1 MSNFKNI
8 AALCVKQI
16 KTTLEQRLC
25 DEEKLPATQ
34 IADAYLGKIKPKTLA
49 QQPVL
54 EICSK
59 MMSLWR
65 FIKQCRQGEVL
76 ARVYNPSSEEHQW
89 HSTHSIIEILCSNKP
104 FLLTSILMELDR
116 QNIQVYSLNHVVYEA
131 CRDKDNVLTGLVT
144 TENTQ
149 SKADKH
155 VEFVLYIEIERQ
167 SAEQEL
173 NRLKSAVCS
182 VLNDVHQARHD
193 WQPMRSKLSEII
205 ESYAEAINGDSP
217 VSVEL
222 HNEELAFLKWL
233 LDGDNFLFAGYAYY
247 AFTEQDKKHTLT
259 CQKESGL
266 GLLSK
271 DGSIQ
276 QPSSVLL
283 TARQTAHYLQPALLV
298 LTKSTIR
305 STLHRPGHLDHIG
318 IKQYKKGKVVGEWRF
333 CGLLSFSIHS
343 NRAHDIPLIRQ
354 KVKHITRS
362 IPAEDA
368 HRLCILEYVINQYP
382 RDELLQA
389 DTAYL
394 QKTVLDIISR
404 QERRQ
409 LGVFI
414 RTDHCDQFVTVIVY
428 LLKERYTTELRLQF
442 QQLLTDT
449 FNSHSIDFHIVSTD
463 HPLTQVLL
471 RVHCNNASEHN
482 VDIDMLEAYI
492 NDLTMRW
499 EDRQQKVLVEK
510 FGEAKGQQLHRK
522 YVRAFPAAYCEDG
535 YPLQAVT
542 DIEVLETLTQNK
554 AISTRLYYPMDQND
568 QLHFR
573 VLGSGKAI
581 ALSDVL
587 PILEQMGVKVIDA
600 RPYSITPEDTS
611 FWILD
616 FVISPVKKCDLRD
629 REFRELFQEL
639 FIHAWSNNI
648 EKDKFNALAINA
660 KLNWQHI
667 VLIRAF
673 SRYLLQLQVPFS
685 QQYMEEAVNNS
696 PVICRG
702 LIDLFFIRFNPDF
715 KGDRQ
720 KEFSRQLEA
729 IELLLEN
736 VNNRD
741 EDRILRHFLSLIQ
754 ALLRTNFFQSD
765 EEGFPK
771 KYLSFKLSPELLV
784 IAPQPRLKYEIFVY
798 SPRIEG
804 VHMRAGKVARG
815 GLRWSDRK
823 EDFRTEILG
832 LAKAQMVKNAVI
844 VPLGAKGGFITKN
857 LPADNKR
864 EEIMAEG
871 IACYRIFISGM
882 LDVTD
887 NMQGKEIIPPPSV
900 VRHDDSD
907 PYLVVAADKGTA
919 TFSDIA
925 NDMAARYKFWLGD
938 AFASG
943 GSQGYDHK
951 GMGITAKGA
960 WESVKRLFWERGIN
974 IQKQSFTVAGIGD
987 MSGDVFGNG
996 MLLSRHIRLVAAFNH
1011 LHIFIDPD
1019 PDPEASFKERQRL
1032 FSMDRS
1038 SWADYDPSL
1047 ISKGG
1052 GIYSRSQKS
1061 VQLSSEAQSLLETEA
1076 GTLSPEELIQ
1086 AILRAK
1092 IDLLWNGGIGTYIK
1106 HSKQAN
1112 ESVGDRSNDNLR
1124 IDASDLRASV
1134 IGEGGNLG
1142 LTQKARIE
1150 FSLNG
1155 GLVNTDAVD
1164 NSAGVDCSDHE
1175 VNIKILLNQ
1184 AVAEGDMTIKQRNK
1198 LLASMTEE
1206 LSALILKNNYLQ
1218 TKGLTLTVSQGNRV
1232 LLDQR
1237 RLIRLLEKEKRLN
1250 RKLESLPSDAALS
1263 KINKN
1268 GEGLER
1274 PSISVLLAHIK
1285 LKLFDDLIAS
1295 DIHRDTYL
1303 ITLLSEY
1310 FPKAI
1315 QTTMPERI
1323 QAHPL
1328 KAEILATHIIN
1339 DVCNRMGAYFID
1351 RIQQEVRCSSA
1362 DAIRAYMTVREV
1374 FNLQRLWNELEAV
1387 EYQLNEELVR
1397 KELLSIRKH
1406 VEKSSIWLLRRHGS
1420 QLDVTYLINL
1430 YRQGIEVL
1438 DSKLPD
1444 HLGQS
1449 DQSLWADKQNNLVES
1464 GMPPELA
1471 RTCANLYYLYF
1482 GFGIIDTAEKSKYKV
1497 NKTAEVYFALE
1508 EHLELHWLREQINLL
1523 ADTDLWQRKSRE
1535 ALHHQLNCTLNS
1547 HCAHVINHKSQSTGE
1562 ALQKWLLATQ
1572 PHILRWQRVVADIQA
1587 SEELNLAML
1596 SVAMKELSLLTE
1608 S

>member
-8 AALCVKQI
+8 ASLRIKQI

-25 DEEKLPATQ
+25 DKEKLPATQ
-34 IADAYLGKIKPKTLA
+34 IAEAYLSKIKPKTLA
-49 QQPVL
+49 QQSVL
-54 EICSK
+54 EMCSK
-59 MMSLWR
+59 MTSLWR
-65 FIKQCRQGEVL
+65 FIKYCRQEEVL
-76 ARVYNPSSEEHQW
+76 VRVYNPSPEEHQW
-89 HSTHSIIEILCSNKP
+89 HSTHSIIEILCCNKP
-104 FLLTSILMELDR
+104 FLLTSVLMELDR
-116 QNIQVYSLNHVVYEA
+116 QNLQVYSLNHVVYDA
-131 CRDKDNVLTGLVT
+131 CRDTDNALTGLVT
-144 TENTQ
+144 TGNTR
-149 SKADKH
+149 KKTEKH
-155 VEFVLYIEIERQ
+155 VEFILYIEVERQ
-167 SAEQEL
+167 STEKEL
-173 NRLKSAVCS
+173 NRLKNAVCS
-182 VLNDVHQARHD
+182 VLNDVHQVHHD
-193 WQPMRSKLSEII
+193 WQPMRSKLFEII
-205 ESYAEAINGDSP
+205 ESYAETVNSGNP

-222 HNEELAFLKWL
+222 YNEELEFLKWL
-233 LDGDNFLFAGYAYY
+233 LDADNFLFAGYAYY
-247 AFTEQDKKHTLT
+247 TFTEQNKQYTLT
-259 CQKESGL
+259 CQRDSGL

-271 DGSIQ
+271 DGSIR
-276 QPSSVLL
+276 QPSSMPL
-283 TARQTAHYLQPALLV
+283 TDHQAAHYLQPALLV
-298 LTKSTIR
+298 LTKSAIR

-318 IKQYKKGKVVGEWRF
+318 IKQYRKGKIVGEWRF
-333 CGLLSFSIHS
+333 CGLLSFSAHS
-343 NRAHDIPLIRQ
+343 NRAQDIPLIRQ
-354 KVKHITRS
+354 KVEHITHS
-362 IPAEDA
+362 MPAEDP
-368 HRLCILEYVINQYP
+368 HRLCMLEYVINQYP

-389 DTAYL
+389 DTACL

-404 QERRQ
+404 QERRK

-449 FNSHSIDFHIVSTD
+449 FNSHSIDFNIVSTD

-471 RVHCNNASEHN
+471 RVHCDNASEHH

-492 NDLTMRW
+492 HDLTMRW
-499 EDRQQKVLVEK
+499 EDRQQQVLVEK

-522 YVRAFPAAYCEDG
+522 YAHAFPAAYCEDS

-542 DIEVLETLTQNK
+542 DIETLETLTRDK
-554 AISTRLYYPMDQND
+554 AISTRLYYPMDKND

-600 RPYSITPEDTS
+600 RPYGITPENAS
-611 FWILD
+611 FWIID
-616 FVISPVKKCDLRD
+616 FAISPVKKCDLKNK
-629 REFRELFQEL
+629 EVRELFQEV
-639 FIHAWSNNI
+639 FVHAWSNNI

-660 KLNWQHI
+660 KLNWRHI
-667 VLIRAF
+667 ILIRAF

-685 QQYMEEAVNNS
+685 QQYMEEAVNNN
-696 PVICRG
+696 PVISRG
-702 LIDLFFIRFNPDF
+702 IIDLFFIRFNPDF
-715 KGDRQ
+715 EGNRQ
-720 KEFSRQLEA
+720 SEFNKQIEA

-736 VNNRD
+736 VSNRD

-765 EEGFPK
+765 NEGFPK
-771 KYLSFKLSPELLV
+771 KYLSFKLSPELLI

-844 VPLGAKGGFITKN
+844 VPLGAKGGFIAKN
-857 LPADNKR
+857 LPVENTR
-864 EEIMAEG
+864 ENIMAEG
-871 IACYRIFISGM
+871 IACYRTFISGL

-887 NMQGKEIIPPPSV
+887 NMCGEDIIPPPSV
-900 VRHDDSD
+900 VRHDDND

-925 NDMAARYKFWLGD
+925 NDMAAQYKFWLGD

-960 WESVKRLFWERGIN
+960 WESVKRLFWSQNIN
-974 IQKQSFTVAGIGD
+974 IQKQPFTVAGIGD

-1019 PDPEASFKERQRL
+1019 PDPETGFRERQRL
-1032 FSMDRS
+1032 FNMDRS
-1038 SWADYDPSL
+1038 SWSDYDQSL
-1047 ISKGG
+1047 ISRGG
-1052 GIYSRSQKS
+1052 GVYSRSQKS
-1061 VQLSSEAQSLLETEA
+1061 IQLSRETQSLLNMEA

-1086 AILRAK
+1086 AILCAK

-1106 HSKQAN
+1106 HSQQTN

-1124 IDASDLRASV
+1124 IDASDLHASV
-1134 IGEGGNLG
+1134 VGEGGNLG

-1155 GLVNTDAVD
+1155 GLINTDAVD

-1184 AVAEGDMTIKQRNK
+1184 AVADGDMTIKQRNK
-1198 LLASMTEE
+1198 LLVSMTDE
-1206 LSALILKNNYLQ
+1206 LSSLILKNNYLQ
-1218 TKGLTLTVSQGNRV
+1218 TKGLTLTVSQGNKV

-1274 PSISVLLAHIK
+1274 PSISILLAHIK

-1295 DIHRDTYL
+1295 DIHKDTYL
-1303 ITLLSEY
+1303 ITLLPEY

-1315 QTTMPERI
+1315 QKMMPERI

-1328 KAEILATHIIN
+1328 KTEILATHIIN

-1351 RIQQEVRCSSA
+1351 RIQQETRCSAA

-1374 FNLQRLWNELEAV
+1374 FKLQDIWSELEAV
-1387 EYQLNEELVR
+1387 EYSLNEELVR
-1397 KELLSIRKH
+1397 HELLSIRKH

-1420 QLDVTYLINL
+1420 QLDVAYLINI

-1438 DSKLPD
+1438 DSRLPD

-1449 DQSLWADKQNNLVES
+1449 DQTLWENKYNRLVES
-1464 GMPPELA
+1464 GMPA
-1471 RTCANLYYLYF
+1471 RLVRGCINLYYLYF
-1482 GFGIIDTAEKSKYKV
+1482 GLGIIDTAAKSKYKV
-1497 NKTAEVYFALE
+1497 NETAEVYFALE

-1523 ADTDLWQRKSRE
+1523 TDTDLWQRKSRE

-1547 HCAHVINHKSQSTGE
+1547 HCAHVINHKNKNTQE
-1562 ALQKWLLATQ
+1562 ALKKWLLATQ

-1587 SEELNLAML
+1587 SEERNLAML
-1596 SVAMKELSLLTE
+1596 SVAMKELSLLTA